1 MKGRLFCFRF
11 RSCLSKIPG
20 QKLIVQGL
28 KYRGDAVMEESS
40 LRVLVVD
47 DFEQWRRV
55 VRTALRTKLGLEVW
69 EEAADGLEAVQKAKV
84 LQPDLVVLD
93 IGLPTL
99 NGIEAARRIR
109 NVSPKSKILFLTE
122 NRCCEVAD
130 AALQEGASGFVVK
143 SAFTSELIPAV
154 ESVLEGKPFLSAKLT
169 AVTIQPQMA

>member
-1 MKGRLFCFRF
+1 
-11 RSCLSKIPG
+11 
-20 QKLIVQGL
+20 
-28 KYRGDAVMEESS
+28 MEESS